1 MIFTAGAPGSGK
13 TYCLHSIYGL
23 DNVTMIDLDSEMK
36 YHPNYVDRGNNSH
49 LYEAKASY
57 KWADEMVEK
66 SFQKILRKPPTAR
79 SGATTLTCL
88 DGTGTHS
95 KRQQRRMLDAKR
107 AGFWVVNLFVKV
119 DLETALER
127 NAKRERRVPEDILKT
142 YVEELDGAVKEVN
155 EVPGLVDEFIVFDNN
170 ADDGVRGRERWGASY
185 DDVWRSSVERSKIVK
200 FERREGNTR

>member
-66 SFQKILRKPPTAR
+66 SFPESKGGALAVDPTIEENKE
-79 SGATTLTCL
+79 TL
-88 DGTGTHS
+88 
-95 KRQQRRMLDAKR
+95 KR
-107 AGFWVVNLFVKV
+107 
-119 DLETALER
+119 
-127 NAKRERRVPEDILKT
+127 KRE
-142 YVEELDGAVKEVN
+142 EEV
-155 EVPGLVDEFIVFDNN
+155 
-170 ADDGVRGRERWGASY
+170 
-185 DDVWRSSVERSKIVK
+185 SSLTSTSSSSSSSSSAKYFRKS
-200 FERREGNTR
+200 